1 MWQADNDRYA
11 LWRLERQ
18 LLPGWIDRLID
29 STTVADRTERTVPV
43 LPAACRL
50 AAAIRR
56 WVSVLCSPV
65 PAATIVRRAAE

>member
-11 LWRLERQ
+11 LWRMEQQ
-18 LLPGWIDRLID
+18 LLPGRIDRLID
-29 STTVADRTERTVPV
+29 STTVADRAEQTAPV
-43 LPAACRL
+43 LPAARRL

-56 WVSVLCSPV
+56 WASVLYSPV